1 MLRKALQNVVA
12 IARSLSDRTHSVVCT
27 LQRQSFEAGKVG
39 YLSDLRKLLDW
50 IISHVQI
57 LQMDLAGEIFNA
69 RNHVRRQV
77 EFLQSDTV
85 FKARYLFYF
94 ITVEMQ
100 LFKKAAISQVL
111 DL

>member
-1 MLRKALQNVVA
+1 M
-12 IARSLSDRTHSVVCT
+12 H
-27 LQRQSFEAGKVG
+27 
-39 YLSDLRKLLDW
+39 
-50 IISHVQI
+50 
-57 LQMDLAGEIFNA
+57 LAGEICNA

-85 FKARYLFYF
+85 FKARYLFDF